1 MSANSPENQ
10 HSVTWLQYTKGL
22 IGHPIDISIEATRR
36 ALRDQVSREG
46 IIQMLSSD
54 PFKIQIARTRGADK
68 SERYKD
74 LVLKHACYL
83 EKVARERQQQQLLKQ
98 LQSATQTRRQR

>member
-1 MSANSPENQ
+1 MSTNSPEKQ
-10 HSVTWLQYTKGL
+10 QSDTWLQYSKGL
-22 IGHPIDISIEATRR
+22 RGHPIDISIVATRR
-36 ALRDQVSREG
+36 ALRDHVSREG

-54 PFKIQIARTRGADK
+54 PFKLQIARTRGVDK

-74 LVLKHACYL
+74 LVFKYACYL
-83 EKVARERQQQQLLKQ
+83 EKVARERQQQQLLQQ